1 MDVRDQLLQAALR
14 VFSEAGWR
22 GATTRRIAQ
31 EAGVSEVT
39 LFRQFGSKEA
49 LIHEALS
56 AAAGRSGEPA
66 LPDEPSDP
74 LAELT
79 AWSQA
84 HFECMRQ
91 LRSFIRRTIG
101 EHEEHPEIGCQ
112 ATRKPIEVARELR
125 AYLEKLQRQ
134 GLVARD
140 WDVHVAANM
149 LLGTLFANAIT
160 SDLMPERYGTPE
172 TIAPDAYVRLF
183 VRSLGV
189 PLEAPRVGEDTDV
202 GRLAEASD
210 PARWLS
216 DVQRN

>member
-1 MDVRDQLLQAALR
+1 MDVREQLLQAAVR

-31 EAGVSEVT
+31 VAGVSEVT

-56 AAAGRSGEPA
+56 GAARRFGATELPEEPT
-66 LPDEPSDP
+66 DP

-79 AWSQA
+79 AWSRA
-84 HFECMRQ
+84 HLECMHQ

-101 EHEEHPEIGCQ
+101 EHEEHPEIGSQ
-112 ATRKPIEVARELR
+112 ATRRPIEVARELR
-125 AYLEKLQRQ
+125 AYLEKLQQR
-134 GLVARD
+134 GLAARD

-149 LLGTLFANAIT
+149 LLGTLFSNAIT
-160 SDLMPERYGTPE
+160 SDLMPERYATPD

-183 VRSLGV
+183 VRALGV
-189 PLEAPRVGEDTDV
+189 PLEASRVAEDMNV